1 MLTLE
6 AGQATRAKSSHVKAV
21 TLVRLQLMADAR
33 HGVVDETFYL
43 AEMGLRYDYGNAG
56 TVRDFIPMLRSVGDL
71 VATMRHLPDA
81 GQDQFFERR
90 VSLVLANDFYPGG
103 LASSGAGRLIETLR
117 GASRTRRLI
126 GARIEI
132 SELLID
138 AWSEP
143 AAPLDLTA
151 FAGDEHVVRF
161 RGVVDRIGPI
171 DEQSIG
177 LACVSSRPRALSWPR
192 ALDSAGTPPEF
203 LGRRL
208 PIIYGRRWVRCVPID
223 VGAVSTVAAAVA
235 TTGGLELTD
244 ASRFPSSGTTTIQIG
259 KEQLTYTGKSGNTL
273 TGVTRG
279 ANSTVAVAH
288 AAGEVVQE
296 VQTTNKWAF
305 AGHPALNIYELD
317 VRNPFNGNMVRVR
330 SGLLPTISYYDRTS
344 LAGFDISTISFSNS
358 QLKALLDELGQS
370 SRVTQQPVVSHP
382 VISTLSDDHPTSGD
396 SNLLDGNFG
405 SSVLYTNATGGH
417 LSDTVTFAA
426 PPGTATRQ
434 TVKVYGFCS
443 GSHDITVSV
452 GATTIGKI
460 PAGGATGTYEFT
472 TTSALGDSVTV
483 SLGGALGDNNAS
495 GRVYEIWRDVTYSEA
510 APTIATATSIEAQSL
525 GYDLE
530 FFADV
535 GGIPVPPGRAA
546 SPLQAFDS
554 GSWSATR
561 CTATLDTSIKTEGS
575 SSLRLTIDESNT
587 TSKDACDS
595 TTGWTGTAALTLDTT
610 NKTQGTGSIK
620 ETAASSAVH
629 GALSPTYAAQ
639 DLTGSP
645 RTIVAVDVRADLS
658 AGDRVIFWL
667 RSGGT
672 NRSGWYIDADQFPSG
687 EWRTVFIDYL
697 ATADATNGTGLTATA
712 FDAFEVQ
719 FNNVNGASGK
729 YVQVDNLRTL
739 KMQCQ
744 ADLTFSAANYNAGG
758 AEYEFTVRGRQ
769 VDRKRRVFVVFAPT
783 GGIAGGNYYQCEVG
797 SSETLREREWRRI
810 RNKLRASVGSPG
822 SISSIAEMRIAFD
835 CTLDGIKG
843 SYPWDGGINIS
854 TWIDGFYA
862 RDDSTNTYTGAVGDL
877 VQLGNDVLRNW
888 VEDYG
893 GEAYDE
899 ASSDTYIASTRVF
912 AEMSSLTD
920 GDWGIG
926 LSALAY
932 FARTNIVPVEKSTRT
947 EWRALNAKEDFSFA
961 APTLALTEFDA
972 RTEAE
977 RGLEDLATRFVA
989 MIEPDIRIDDSGEAQ
1004 FTETVTIG
1012 PGKNDVG
1019 ALFSPTG
1026 SELETREAA
1035 YGRIDAEVWFM
1046 PGLPGSRH
1054 SVGEHLNGS
1063 KRTIAYYARERSRI
1077 ADARTVRWDGVPWY
1091 DLSGSAWGI
1100 ELGDV
1105 FEHSLPWDLAAVD
1118 FRVIE
1123 VQRSFET
1130 RQATIIGVEV
1140 PTT

>member
-1 MLTLE
+1 MQTLE
-6 AGQATRAKSSHVKAV
+6 SGQATRAKSSHVKAV
-21 TLVRLQLMADAR
+21 TLVKLTLWADKR
-33 HGVVDETFYL
+33 HSAIEATYYL
-43 AEMGLRYDYGNAG
+43 AEHGIRYDYGNTG
-56 TVRDFIPMLRSVGDL
+56 TNQDFIPCLKSVSDL
-71 VATMRHLPDA
+71 VSTMRHLPD
-81 GQDQFFERR
+81 GSQDQLFERR
-90 VSLVLANDFYPGG
+90 IGITLSNDFYPAG

-117 GASRTRRLI
+117 GPSRTRRLI
-126 GARIEI
+126 GASVEVAEI
-132 SELLID
+132 LID
-138 AWSEP
+138 AWGEP

-161 RGVVDRIGPI
+161 RGQIDRVGPI

-177 LACVSSRPRALSWPR
+177 LACVSQRPSAISWPR
-192 ALDSAGTPPEF
+192 ALEPAGTPPEF
-203 LGRRL
+203 VGRRL
-208 PIIYGRRWVRCVPID
+208 PIVYGRRWVRCVPID

-235 TTGGLELTD
+235 ATGGLELTD

-279 ANSTVAVAH
+279 ANSTTAVAH

-305 AGHPALNIYELD
+305 AGHPALNLYELD
-317 VRNPFNGNMVRVR
+317 VLNPFNGSMVRVR

-358 QLKALLDELGQS
+358 QLKSLLDELGQS

-382 VISTLSDDHPTSGD
+382 VSTTLLTDRPTSD
-396 SNLLDGNFG
+396 SVGNSNMRDGNYATSYLLTQAGG
-405 SSVLYTNATGGH
+405 SYNVTFATPAGTITRQTIHINVSTQSVDCSVRVGTGGGAVEIGVVAATGGG
-417 LSDTVTFAA
+417 TF
-426 PPGTATRQ
+426 
-434 TVKVYGFCS
+434 S
-443 GSHDITVSV
+443 
-452 GATTIGKI
+452 
-460 PAGGATGTYEFT
+460 FT
-472 TTSALGDSVTV
+472 TTSQLGNTIEIAGIN
-483 SLGGALGDNNAS
+483 GGGTWNIWT
-495 GRVYEIWRDVTYSEA
+495 YEVWRDVTYTES
-510 APTIATATSIEAQSL
+510 APTIATNTAIEAQSL

-535 GGIPVPPGRAA
+535 GGIQVPPGRGA

-561 CTATLDTSIKTEGS
+561 CTATLDTSIKTEGA

-587 TSKDACDS
+587 TSKDTCDS
-595 TTGWTGTAALTLDTT
+595 TTGWTGTAALTIDTT

-645 RTIVAVDVRADLS
+645 RTIVAVDVRADLA
-658 AGDRVIFWL
+658 AGDRAIFWL

-744 ADLTFSAANYNAGG
+744 ADLTFSSANYNAGG

-769 VDRKRRVFVVFAPT
+769 VDRKRRVFVVFATT

-810 RNKLRASVGSPG
+810 RNKLRTSVGSPG

-862 RDDSTNTYTGAVGDL
+862 RDDSTNVYVGAVGDL

-888 VEDYG
+888 VEDWG
-893 GEAYDE
+893 AESYDQ

-912 AEMSSLTD
+912 AEMTALTD
-920 GDWGIG
+920 GDWGAG
-926 LSALAY
+926 LAALAY

-961 APTLALTEFDA
+961 APTITLNEFDA

-989 MIEPDIRIDDSGEAQ
+989 MIEPDIRIDDGGEAQ

-1012 PGKNDVG
+1012 PGKNDVA

-1026 SELETREAA
+1026 AELEAREAA
-1035 YGRIDAEVWFM
+1035 YGRIDAEVMFM

-1054 SVGEHLNGS
+1054 SVGEHLNAS

-1091 DLSGSAWGI
+1091 
-1100 ELGDV
+1100 ELGGNGWALEIGDT
-1105 FEHSLPWDLAAVD
+1105 FSHSLPWDSAAAN
-1118 FRVIE
+1118 FRAIE
-1123 VQRSFET
+1123 VQRSFDT
-1130 RQATIIGVEV
+1130 RQINIIAVEV